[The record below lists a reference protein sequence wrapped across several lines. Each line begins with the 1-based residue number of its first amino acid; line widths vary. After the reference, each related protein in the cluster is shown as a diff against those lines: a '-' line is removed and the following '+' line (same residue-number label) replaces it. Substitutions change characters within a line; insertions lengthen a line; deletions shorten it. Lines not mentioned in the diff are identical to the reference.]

1 MKIYKENMK
10 KIIDI
15 CTKKEIDLI
24 IYLGQ
29 FQDENG
35 VIKGIEYKDV
45 LKEVEI
51 CKSTFYLLIYSLEKK
66 GIIKINYTYN
76 YKYWEITILNN
87 EFKTPNDYKKG
98 YFKLNFAILHS
109 KAFKKMTKSEK
120 IIVINIIN
128 LNFNRD
134 YIKVSFN
141 KIRSWTG
148 KSLRSCKKFIET
160 IKNVFNLTIKNGII
174 IISTFIGFENNKR
187 AEKDVLNRHLI
198 TYKLKKGKCPIDE
211 KDLKDVLILIK
222 QYGKIQKNKIFDIIY
237 NVVDEYGVLIPKLI
251 NTKLKYIA

>member
-10 KIIDI
+10 KILDK

-29 FQDENG
+29 FQDEKG

-66 GIIKINYTYN
+66 GIIKINYTHN
-76 YKYWEITILNN
+76 YKYWEMVILNN
-87 EFKTPNDYKKG
+87 EFNNSTDYKKG
-98 YFKLNFAILHS
+98 YFKLNFAVLHS
-109 KAFKKMTKSEK
+109 KAFKQMTKSEK

-128 LNFNRD
+128 LNFNREF
-134 YIKVSFN
+134 IKVSFN
-141 KIRSWTG
+141 KIRLWTG

-160 IKNVFNLTIKNGII
+160 IRNVFNLTIKNGTI
-174 IISTFIGFENNKR
+174 IISTFAGFENNTKS
-187 AEKDVLNRHLI
+187 EKDILNRHLI
-198 TYKLKKGKCPIDE
+198 TYKLKKGKNPINENDI
-211 KDLKDVLILIK
+211 KDVLILIK
-222 QYGKIQKNKIFDIIY
+222 QYGKIQKDKIFDVIESVI
-237 NVVDEYGVLIPKLI
+237 DEYGMLIPKLI
-251 NTKLKYIA
+251 NTKLQHIT